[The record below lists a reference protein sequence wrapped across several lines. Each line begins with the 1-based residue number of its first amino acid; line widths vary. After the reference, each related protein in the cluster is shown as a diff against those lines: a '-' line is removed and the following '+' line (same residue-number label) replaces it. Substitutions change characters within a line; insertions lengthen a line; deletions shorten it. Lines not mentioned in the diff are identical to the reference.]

1 GPSRRRSGSGGPG
14 TRVARA
20 RPTRP
25 PRPRRRQAL
34 SLCLQPR
41 QRRASVR
48 AAQVGATVWASAG
61 GSASRNGTA
70 RVEPIAPAAR
80 GAGEG
85 GRVMAWLNV
94 LGLIFNLVGS
104 GIAPIAVIAS
114 RAAID
119 RMTASYYGGSNP
131 DAQADR
137 RRQSNLGDHRPGHFV
152 HWLRV
157 T

>member
-1 GPSRRRSGSGGPG
+1 MPGLTVPPTVWIGRTRYSSSTCSTHAAAATAPTPS
-14 TRVARA
+14 
-20 RPTRP
+20 
-25 PRPRRRQAL
+25 L

-70 RVEPIAPAAR
+70 RVEPIAPAAL

-94 LGLIFNLVGS
+94 LGLILNLVGS
-104 GIAPIAVIAS
+104 GHRRDWSHCVSSGDRSDDGVLLWRFKS
-114 RAAID
+114 R
-119 RMTASYYGGSNP
+119 
-131 DAQADR
+131 
-137 RRQSNLGDHRPGHFV
+137 RPG
-152 HWLRV
+152 
-157 T
+157 